1 MSEDAK
7 TYRERA
13 QHARLGAKE
22 ARTAQHREIFE
33 SLAISYE
40 SMALAAEWAESAGQP
55 TPLVEPRQPLS

>member
-13 QHARLGAKE
+13 THARLGARE
-22 ARTAQHREIFE
+22 ATTAAHREISE

-40 SMALAAEWAESAGQP
+40 SMALAAEWAESAGQSIASQS
-55 TPLVEPRQPLS
+55 TA